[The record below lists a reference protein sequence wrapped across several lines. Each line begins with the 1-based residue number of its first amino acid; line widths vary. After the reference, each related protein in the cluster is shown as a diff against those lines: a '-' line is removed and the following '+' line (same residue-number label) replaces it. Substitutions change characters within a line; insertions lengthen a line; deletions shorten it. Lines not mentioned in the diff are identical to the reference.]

1 MNFSDLVVKKIFK
14 SVSFTIF
21 QFLVSKTETMKSK
34 NSVKYL
40 TKLDHETEMK
50 KRLALTKKLHFTCV
64 Y

>member
-40 TKLDHETEMK
+40 TKQDHETEMK